1 MEDHHSLLAI
11 HDSLLATHYSP
22 LPTGRCGRSCA
33 GPGRKVRTLEQSPRS
48 SISRRRCC
56 RTSGGCARLKPPSPP
71 DTCPCRQIPVR
82 ATGWHPV
89 PSPPDC
95 RKPTRER
102 TVRASPAGW
111 PVQNPQPGIPSMRL
125 FAINESHDRG
135 TLPSVG
141 QGRPGGRV
149 VRWRIMDSR
158 RSQQTGSCR
167 RRIYVLESGRRR
179 QEKSGFRSRLQI
191 CREDTGNTAHIV
203 LRSWVLKR
211 TP

>member
-1 MEDHHSLLAI
+1 MKAPPLNQRTVSHPLCLMEK
-11 HDSLLATHYSP
+11 DS
-22 LPTGRCGRSCA
+22 GR
-33 GPGRKVRTLEQSPRS
+33 
-48 SISRRRCC
+48 
-56 RTSGGCARLKPPSPP
+56 
-71 DTCPCRQIPVR
+71 PVR
-82 ATGWHPV
+82 QAISTLRGGSSGLPSGLDRKPV
-89 PSPPDC
+89 KPVSSLPDC
-95 RKPTRER
+95 RKPTCER

-111 PVQNPQPGIPSMRL
+111 PVQNPQPGIPSMKL
-125 FAINESHDRG
+125 SAISAINESHDSG

-141 QGRPGGRV
+141 QGRPGGRA